1 MEGDMQDKLAQP
13 QLEDTQIV
21 HAAPGEMV
29 IPPVISNTT
38 QQLINRDMQAVGLNP
53 QEYVVGNGQI
63 NQLTGLQQ
71 FGFLSKVFKKI
82 KNVVKKVAPVAVS
95 FIPGVGPIAKGLLTA
110 AAGKASGMDTKSAL
124 LGGLTA
130 GIGSKFLGSGIGS
143 KVADKGIFGGT
154 LGPKIKSGLGSF
166 FKPGDQATGIFGGQ
180 IGPNLRRGIGNLFSP
195 QDFFAPQ
202 QQIDPNTGSFVQTSY
217 GAPNYQ
223 LSQDEMKYITENFTP
238 MGESGLFQGPDGKG
252 YTPDQIVAGLRSS
265 QPQVQ
270 QKGLAFNLFGGTPG
284 QSRLG
289 LIEDLLKGRKSDPV
303 RSDGSF
309 FGIGTPGPIKGIEDV
324 IKGQQT
330 GDSRGG
336 LAALAALYGLATKKA
351 AEDRVGGLTDIR
363 ASRRPDLAAQ
373 PVFQGFDLG
382 VRPGMAYG
390 GTAMGRPGFAKG
402 GALNPE
408 LFELDYRQV
417 GGPTIGI
424 GTGTSD
430 DIPAMLSDGEYVF
443 TASANNGAGAFD
455 ISKSKDSIMLTPDGK
470 PNREKGA
477 KNLGMLM
484 DMFEDTDKRLS

>member
-29 IPPVISNTT
+29 VPPVISNTT
-38 QQLINRDMQAVGLNP
+38 QQLINKDMQAVGLNP

-71 FGFLSKVFKKI
+71 FGFLSKIFKKV
-82 KNVVKKVAPVAVS
+82 KNVVKKVAPIA
-95 FIPGVGPIAKGLLTA
+95 IPALGIAGFAGAGPL
-110 AAGKASGMDTKSAL
+110 AG
-124 LGGLTA
+124 
-130 GIGSKFLGSGIGS
+130 FLGKGAAKATTGKIFGAGGKFRAGLSGFFNPA
-143 KVADKGIFGGT
+143 KDTLGIFKG
-154 LGPKIKSGLGSF
+154 KF
-166 FKPGDQATGIFGGQ
+166 
-180 IGPNLRRGIGNLFSP
+180 GPNIRRGIGGLFRP
-195 QDFFAPQ
+195 GQVPGEFEPGNFPGDVQMTAQDYIIQEGDTLQSISAATGVPVETLA
-202 QQIDPNTGSFVQTSY
+202 QINQISDPNQIFAGSTISIPTATNRGLGFFRRDSGNSGPFGLGIGPRLRDTFL
-217 GAPNYQ
+217 GDGTAP
-223 LSQDEMKYITENFTP
+223 
-238 MGESGLFQGPDGKG
+238 
-252 YTPDQIVAGLRSS
+252 
-265 QPQVQ
+265 
-270 QKGLAFNLFGGTPG
+270 
-284 QSRLG
+284 
-289 LIEDLLKGRKSDPV
+289 
-303 RSDGSF
+303 GSF
-309 FGIGTPGPIKGIEDV
+309 FGMRTPGPIRGIEDV
-324 IKGQQT
+324 FKEQQT
-330 GDSRGG
+330 GDSSGG

-351 AEDRVGGLTDIR
+351 AEEREGGLTDIR
-363 ASRRPDLAAQ
+363 ASRRPDLMAQ
-373 PVFQGFDLG
+373 PVYQGFDLG
-382 VRPGMAYG
+382 VRRMAAYG
-390 GTAMGRPGFAKG
+390 GTAEGRPGFAKG

-484 DMFEDTDKRLS
+484 NMFEDTDKRLS

>member
-1 MEGDMQDKLAQP
+1 MQDKLAQP
-13 QLEDTQIV
+13 QLEDTQII

-29 IPPVISNTT
+29 VPPVISNTT

-53 QEYVVGNGQI
+53 QDYVVGSGQI

-82 KNVVKKVAPVAVS
+82 KNVVKKVAPIAVS
-95 FIPGVGPIAKGLLTA
+95 FIPGIGPIAKGALTTV
-110 AAGKASGMDTKSAL
+110 AGKASGMDTKSAL

-130 GIGSKFLGSGIGS
+130 GLGAKFAGSGAGAAS

-154 LGPKIKSGLGSF
+154 LGPRIKSGLGSF

-195 QDFFAPQ
+195 GQMGAGGQQEIVYQDENGNIYTASQVNEMIAAGNMPG
-202 QQIDPNTGSFVQTSY
+202 TLTEVQT
-217 GAPNYQ
+217 G
-223 LSQDEMKYITENFTP
+223 M
-238 MGESGLFQGPDGKG
+238 
-252 YTPDQIVAGLRSS
+252 
-265 QPQVQ
+265 
-270 QKGLAFNLFGGTPG
+270 FGGTLGPKLKNFFLGNQQQG
-284 QSRLG
+284 QGGLLSGLG
-289 LIEDLLKGRKSDPV
+289 Q
-303 RSDGSF
+303 
-309 FGIGTPGPIKGIEDV
+309 IGQ
-324 IKGQQT
+324 GQ
-330 GDSRGG
+330 GGMLGGNAG
-336 LAALAALYGLATKKA
+336 LAALAALYGAAVKKQ
-351 AEDRVGGLTDIR
+351 AEKREGGLRDIR
-363 ASRRPDLAAQ
+363 ASRRPDLAVQ

-390 GTAMGRPGFAKG
+390 GTAEGRPGFAKG
-402 GALNPE
+402 GPLSPE
-408 LFELDYRQV
+408 VFELDYRQV

-455 ISKSKDSIMLTPDGK
+455 ISKTKDSIMLKQDGK

>member
-1 MEGDMQDKLAQP
+1 MQDKLAQP

-29 IPPVISNTT
+29 VPPVISNTT

-154 LGPKIKSGLGSF
+154 IGPRIKSGLGSF

-202 QQIDPNTGSFVQTSY
+202 QQIDPNTGGFVQTSY

-223 LSQDEMKYITENFTP
+223 LSQEEMKYITENFTP
-238 MGESGLFQGPDGKG
+238 MGESGLFKGPDGKG
-252 YTPDQIVAGLRSS
+252 YTPDQIVAGLRAS
-265 QPQVQ
+265 QPQTQ
-270 QKGLAFNLFGGTPG
+270 QRGLGFNLFGGTPG

-289 LIEDLLKGRKSDPV
+289 IIEDILKGRGSDPV
-303 RSDGSF
+303 RSGGSF
-309 FGIGTPGPIKGIEDV
+309 FGIDTPGPIKGIEDV

-336 LAALAALYGLATKKA
+336 LAALAALYGLATKRA

-382 VRPGMAYG
+382 VRP
-390 GTAMGRPGFAKG
+390 
-402 GALNPE
+402 
-408 LFELDYRQV
+408 
-417 GGPTIGI
+417 
-424 GTGTSD
+424 
-430 DIPAMLSDGEYVF
+430 
-443 TASANNGAGAFD
+443 
-455 ISKSKDSIMLTPDGK
+455 
-470 PNREKGA
+470 
-477 KNLGMLM
+477 
-484 DMFEDTDKRLS
+484 

>member
-1 MEGDMQDKLAQP
+1 MQDKLAQP

-29 IPPVISNTT
+29 VPPVISNTT

-82 KNVVKKVAPVAVS
+82 KNVVKKVAPIA
-95 FIPGVGPIAKGLLTA
+95 IPALGIAGFAGAGPLKGLLGKGA
-110 AAGKASGMDTKSAL
+110 AKATTGK
-124 LGGLTA
+124 
-130 GIGSKFLGSGIGS
+130 
-143 KVADKGIFGGT
+143 IFGAGGKFRAGLSGFFNPAKDAIGIAGGK
-154 LGPKIKSGLGSF
+154 LGPNI
-166 FKPGDQATGIFGGQ
+166 
-180 IGPNLRRGIGNLFSP
+180 RRGIGNLFSP
-195 QDFFAPQ
+195 GQMTGGVTTTTDDFGMPQYELNGRLVTRSELQQMGYSFDENNNPIAPQ
-202 QQIDPNTGSFVQTSY
+202 RKGLFGLGIGPKLRDTFLGTGEQ
-217 GAPNYQ
+217 GG
-223 LSQDEMKYITENFTP
+223 LL
-238 MGESGLFQGPDGKG
+238 SGLGQIGQG
-252 YTPDQIVAGLRSS
+252 Q
-265 QPQVQ
+265 
-270 QKGLAFNLFGGTPG
+270 GGM
-284 QSRLG
+284 LG
-289 LIEDLLKGRKSDPV
+289 GNA
-303 RSDGSF
+303 
-309 FGIGTPGPIKGIEDV
+309 
-324 IKGQQT
+324 
-330 GDSRGG
+330 G
-336 LAALAALYGLATKKA
+336 LAALAALYGAAVKKQ
-351 AEDRVGGLTDIR
+351 AEKREGGLRDIR

-390 GTAMGRPGFAKG
+390 GTAEGRPGFAKG
-402 GALNPE
+402 GALNPD

-455 ISKSKDSIMLTPDGK
+455 ISKSNDSIMLTPDGK

>member
-29 IPPVISNTT
+29 VPPVISNTT
-38 QQLINRDMQAVGLNP
+38 QELINRDMQAVGLNP
-53 QEYVVGNGQI
+53 QEYVVGNGEI

-71 FGFLSKVFKKI
+71 FGFLSKIFKKV

-95 FIPGVGPIAKGLLTA
+95 FIPGLGAVAKGALTA
-110 AAGKASGMDTKSAL
+110 VAGKASGMDTKDAL

-130 GIGSKFLGSGIGS
+130 GLGAKFAGSGAGAAS

-154 LGPKIKSGLGSF
+154 LGPRIKSGLGSF

-180 IGPNLRRGIGNLFSP
+180 IGPTLRRGIGNFFSP
-195 QDFFAPQ
+195 GQMGAGAQQEIVYQDENGNIYTASEVNDMIAAGEMPG
-202 QQIDPNTGSFVQTSY
+202 TLTEVQT
-217 GAPNYQ
+217 G
-223 LSQDEMKYITENFTP
+223 M
-238 MGESGLFQGPDGKG
+238 
-252 YTPDQIVAGLRSS
+252 
-265 QPQVQ
+265 
-270 QKGLAFNLFGGTPG
+270 FGGTLGPKLKNFFLGNQQQG
-284 QSRLG
+284 QGGLLSGLG
-289 LIEDLLKGRKSDPV
+289 Q
-303 RSDGSF
+303 
-309 FGIGTPGPIKGIEDV
+309 IGQI
-324 IKGQQT
+324 GQ
-330 GDSRGG
+330 GGMLGGNAG
-336 LAALAALYGLATKKA
+336 LAALAALYGAAVKKQ
-351 AEDRVGGLTDIR
+351 AEKREGGLRDIR
-363 ASRRPDLAAQ
+363 ASRRPDLAPQ

>member
-1 MEGDMQDKLAQP
+1 
-13 QLEDTQIV
+13 
-21 HAAPGEMV
+21 
-29 IPPVISNTT
+29 
-38 QQLINRDMQAVGLNP
+38 
-53 QEYVVGNGQI
+53 
-63 NQLTGLQQ
+63 
-71 FGFLSKVFKKI
+71 
-82 KNVVKKVAPVAVS
+82 
-95 FIPGVGPIAKGLLTA
+95 
-110 AAGKASGMDTKSAL
+110 MDTKDAL

-130 GIGSKFLGSGIGS
+130 GFGAKFAGSGAGAAS

-154 LGPKIKSGLGSF
+154 LGPKIKSGLGNF
-166 FKPGDQATGIFGGQ
+166 FNPAEGTKGIFKGK
-180 IGPNLRRGIGNLFSP
+180 IGPNIRRGIGNLFSP

-202 QQIDPNTGSFVQTSY
+202 QQMDPSAGGFVQTSY

-223 LSQDEMKYITENFTP
+223 LSQEEMKYITENFTP

-252 YTPDQIVAGLRSS
+252 YTPDQIVAGLRAS
-265 QPQVQ
+265 QPQTQ
-270 QKGLAFNLFGGTPG
+270 QRGLGFFRRDPSDKGRTPQVIKSIGDYFGFGGR
-284 QSRLG
+284 SG
-289 LIEDLLKGRKSDPV
+289 LQDAYGGENAG
-303 RSDGSF
+303 GSF
-309 FGIGTPGPIKGIEDV
+309 FGIRTPGPIRGIEDV

-351 AEDRVGGLTDIR
+351 AEKREGGLRDIR

-390 GTAMGRPGFAKG
+390 GTAMGRPGFANG
-402 GALNPE
+402 GPLNPE
-408 LFELDYRQV
+408 AFELDYRQV

>member
-29 IPPVISNTT
+29 VPPVISNTT
-38 QQLINRDMQAVGLNP
+38 QQLINRDMQSVGLNP
-53 QEYVVGNGQI
+53 QDYVVGNGQI

-71 FGFLSKVFKKI
+71 FGLLSKIFKKI
-82 KNVVKKVAPVAVS
+82 KKVVKKVAPIA
-95 FIPGVGPIAKGLLTA
+95 IPALGIAGFAGAGPLKGLLGKGA
-110 AAGKASGMDTKSAL
+110 AKATTGK
-124 LGGLTA
+124 
-130 GIGSKFLGSGIGS
+130 
-143 KVADKGIFGGT
+143 IFGAGGKFRAGLSGFFNPAKDAIGIAGGK
-154 LGPKIKSGLGSF
+154 LGPRI
-166 FKPGDQATGIFGGQ
+166 
-180 IGPNLRRGIGNLFSP
+180 RRGIGS
-195 QDFFAPQ
+195 FFQPGQMQAGVEQ
-202 QQIDPNTGSFVQTSY
+202 QMDPSGGFIPTSY

-223 LSQDEMKYITENFTP
+223 LSQEEMNYITENFTP
-238 MGESGLFQGPDGKG
+238 MGESGLFRGPDGKG
-252 YTPDQIVAGLRSS
+252 YTPDQIVAGIRAT
-265 QPQVQ
+265 QPQSQ
-270 QKGLAFNLFGGTPG
+270 QAGLSFFRRDPKDVGSTPQIIKSIGDYFGFGGKSGLEDAYGG
-284 QSRLG
+284 Q
-289 LIEDLLKGRKSDPV
+289 KT
-303 RSDGSF
+303 DGSF
-309 FGIGTPGPIKGIEDV
+309 FGFKTPGPIKGIEDV

-336 LAALAALYGLATKKA
+336 LAALAALYGLATKRA

-363 ASRRPDLAAQ
+363 ASRRPDLAPQ

-382 VRPGMAYG
+382 VRPGIAYG
-390 GTAMGRPGFAKG
+390 GTSEGRPGFANG

-408 LFELDYRQV
+408 LFELEYRLV

>member
-29 IPPVISNTT
+29 VPPVISNTT

-53 QEYVVGNGQI
+53 QDYVVGSGQI

-82 KNVVKKVAPVAVS
+82 KNVVKKVAPIAVS
-95 FIPGVGPIAKGLLTA
+95 FIPGIGPIAKGALTTV
-110 AAGKASGMDTKSAL
+110 AGKASGMDTKSAL

-130 GIGSKFLGSGIGS
+130 GLGAKFAGSGAGAAS

-154 LGPKIKSGLGSF
+154 LGPRIKSGLGSF

-195 QDFFAPQ
+195 GQMGAGGQQEIVYQDENGNIYTASQVNEMIAAGEMPG
-202 QQIDPNTGSFVQTSY
+202 TLTEVQT
-217 GAPNYQ
+217 G
-223 LSQDEMKYITENFTP
+223 M
-238 MGESGLFQGPDGKG
+238 
-252 YTPDQIVAGLRSS
+252 
-265 QPQVQ
+265 
-270 QKGLAFNLFGGTPG
+270 FGGTLGPKLKNFFLGNQQQG
-284 QSRLG
+284 QGGLLSGLG
-289 LIEDLLKGRKSDPV
+289 Q
-303 RSDGSF
+303 
-309 FGIGTPGPIKGIEDV
+309 IGQ
-324 IKGQQT
+324 GQ
-330 GDSRGG
+330 GGMLGGNAG
-336 LAALAALYGLATKKA
+336 LAALAALYGAAVKKQ
-351 AEDRVGGLTDIR
+351 AEKREGGLRDIR

-402 GALNPE
+402 GPLSPE
-408 LFELDYRQV
+408 VFELDYRQV

-455 ISKSKDSIMLTPDGK
+455 ISKSKDSIMLKPDGK

>member
-29 IPPVISNTT
+29 VPPVISNTT
-38 QQLINRDMQAVGLNP
+38 QELINRDMQAVGLNP

-82 KNVVKKVAPVAVS
+82 KKVVKKVAPIA
-95 FIPGVGPIAKGLLTA
+95 IPALGIAGF
-110 AAGKASGMDTKSAL
+110 AGARPL
-124 LGGLTA
+124 A
-130 GIGSKFLGSGIGS
+130 GFLGKGAAKATTGKIFGAGGKFRAGLSGFFNPA
-143 KVADKGIFGGT
+143 KDTLGIFKG
-154 LGPKIKSGLGSF
+154 KF
-166 FKPGDQATGIFGGQ
+166 
-180 IGPNLRRGIGNLFSP
+180 GPNIRRGIGGLFRPGQVRGEFEPGNFPGDVQLVSNEQQNYPASNLVQSLLQDGTLRYEQGYDGMPGYLTDGKNKFYSGDEVMSVYGQQTQSRGLGFFRRDPSDKGRTP
-195 QDFFAPQ
+195 QIIKSIGDYFGF
-202 QQIDPNTGSFVQTSY
+202 G
-217 GAPNYQ
+217 GR
-223 LSQDEMKYITENFTP
+223 
-238 MGESGLFQGPDGKG
+238 SGLQDA
-252 YTPDQIVAGLRSS
+252 Y
-265 QPQVQ
+265 
-270 QKGLAFNLFGGTPG
+270 GG
-284 QSRLG
+284 
-289 LIEDLLKGRKSDPV
+289 ENAE
-303 RSDGSF
+303 GSF
-309 FGIGTPGPIKGIEDV
+309 FGMRTPGPIRGIEDV
-324 IKGQQT
+324 FKGQQT

-336 LAALAALYGLATKKA
+336 LAALAALYGLATKRA

-363 ASRRPDLAAQ
+363 ASRRPDLMAQ
-373 PVFQGFDLG
+373 PVYQGFDLG
-382 VRPGMAYG
+382 VRRMAAYG
-390 GTAMGRPGFAKG
+390 GTAKGRPGFAKG
-402 GALNPE
+402 GALNPD

>member
-29 IPPVISNTT
+29 VPPVISNTT

-95 FIPGVGPIAKGLLTA
+95 FIPGLGAAARGALTA
-110 AAGKASGMDTKSAL
+110 VAGKASGMDTKDAL

-130 GIGSKFLGSGIGS
+130 GLGAKFAGSGAGAAS

-154 LGPKIKSGLGSF
+154 LGPRIRSGLGNF
-166 FKPGDQATGIFGGQ
+166 FQPGDQATGIFGGN
-180 IGPNLRRGIGNLFSP
+180 IGPGIRRGIGNLFSP
-195 QDFFAPQ
+195 GQMGAGGQQEVVYQDENGNIYTASQVNEMIAAGEMP
-202 QQIDPNTGSFVQTSY
+202 GSLTEVQT
-217 GAPNYQ
+217 G
-223 LSQDEMKYITENFTP
+223 
-238 MGESGLFQGPDGKG
+238 
-252 YTPDQIVAGLRSS
+252 V
-265 QPQVQ
+265 
-270 QKGLAFNLFGGTPG
+270 FGGTFGPKLKNFFLGNRQQG
-284 QSRLG
+284 QGGLLSGLG
-289 LIEDLLKGRKSDPV
+289 Q
-303 RSDGSF
+303 
-309 FGIGTPGPIKGIEDV
+309 IGQ
-324 IKGQQT
+324 GQ
-330 GDSRGG
+330 GGMLGGNAG
-336 LAALAALYGLATKKA
+336 LAALAALYGAAVKKQ
-351 AEDRVGGLTDIR
+351 AEKREGGLRDIR

-402 GALNPE
+402 GALNPD

-455 ISKSKDSIMLTPDGK
+455 ISKSNDSIMLTPDGK

-484 DMFEDTDKRLS
+484 SMFEDTDKRLS

>member
-29 IPPVISNTT
+29 VPPVISNTT
-38 QQLINRDMQAVGLNP
+38 QELINRDMQAVGLNP
-53 QEYVVGNGQI
+53 QDFVVGNGQI
-63 NQLTGLQQ
+63 NQFTGLQQ

-95 FIPGVGPIAKGLLTA
+95 FIPGIGPVAKGLLTA

-130 GIGSKFLGSGIGS
+130 GLGAKFIGSGAGAASKTGKIFGSGGRFRTGLRNFFNPAEGTQGLFKGNIGPR
-143 KVADKGIFGGT
+143 IRR
-154 LGPKIKSGLGSF
+154 GLGSLF
-166 FKPGDQATGIFGGQ
+166 RPGQMPGEFEPGNFPGDVQMTAQDYIIQEGDTLQSISARTGVPVETLAQ
-180 IGPNLRRGIGNLFSP
+180 INEIS
-195 QDFFAPQ
+195 D
-202 QQIDPNTGSFVQTSY
+202 
-217 GAPNYQ
+217 
-223 LSQDEMKYITENFTP
+223 
-238 MGESGLFQGPDGKG
+238 
-252 YTPDQIVAGLRSS
+252 PDQIFAGSRISIPTATNRGLGFFRRDSGDSGPFGLGIGPRLRDTFL
-265 QPQVQ
+265 
-270 QKGLAFNLFGGTPG
+270 GDGTAP
-284 QSRLG
+284 
-289 LIEDLLKGRKSDPV
+289 
-303 RSDGSF
+303 GSF
-309 FGIGTPGPIKGIEDV
+309 FGMRTPGPIRGIEDV
-324 IKGQQT
+324 FKGQQT

-336 LAALAALYGLATKKA
+336 LAALAALYGLATKRA

-363 ASRRPDLAAQ
+363 ASRRPDLMAQ
-373 PVFQGFDLG
+373 PVYQGFDLG
-382 VRPGMAYG
+382 VRKMAAYG
-390 GTAMGRPGFAKG
+390 GTAEGRPGFAKG